1 MGGPWKDIGNPK
13 KRDCV
18 YLSTSE
24 QSLSR
29 KGVFCSPHGRSF
41 IKIHYLCTKE
51 IHILKENVT
60 MLTISDRE
68 FRANQQHYL
77 DQVDEG
83 EEVMVQRGQ
92 GQNYLIVPL
101 TETDTAAA
109 SSYIMEPD
117 EDLERA
123 ISFEEFKQNAL
134 SHIEALYNTR
144 P

>member
-1 MGGPWKDIGNPK
+1 
-13 KRDCV
+13 
-18 YLSTSE
+18 
-24 QSLSR
+24 
-29 KGVFCSPHGRSF
+29 
-41 IKIHYLCTKE
+41 
-51 IHILKENVT
+51 
-60 MLTISDRE
+60 MLIISAGE

-101 TETDTAAA
+101 TKADADTA

-123 ISFEEFKQNAL
+123 ISFEEFKQSAL
-134 SHIEALYNTR
+134 SHIEALYSTH

>member
-1 MGGPWKDIGNPK
+1 
-13 KRDCV
+13 
-18 YLSTSE
+18 
-24 QSLSR
+24 
-29 KGVFCSPHGRSF
+29 
-41 IKIHYLCTKE
+41 
-51 IHILKENVT
+51 
-60 MLTISDRE
+60 MLIISARE
-68 FRANQQHYL
+68 FRTNQQHYL